1 MVDLKMQPAAGER
14 LVRHV
19 GDRLRFTLT
28 GAADAYGVF
37 LRTNIGRA
45 AALRRGVIRQIQEP
59 EVQVEASWRDVPM
72 QLVGDEWVIEF
83 ALAEV
88 GWFQA
93 KAYVVDADGKQHW
106 PEGDNVGLSVHP
118 NDARCANTIYCCFPR
133 MFGPN
138 KTARETTTR
147 DGDEHIQKLDAEGY
161 AVIPPSGTFRD
172 VIAELPHIMDTLG
185 CRILH
190 LLPVNSTPTTY
201 ARMGRFGSPYAC
213 GGLTDIDPALV
224 VFDKRATGVQ
234 QFYELTDAV
243 HARDGRLFLDLVI
256 NHTGWGSALQEEH
269 PEWFLREDNG
279 EFASPGAWGN
289 TWGDLVDLEPHH
301 RGLWEHLAEAFLTWC
316 RRGVDGFRCDAGYKV
331 PMPVWRY
338 IIARVR
344 EEFPDTIF
352 LLEGLGGGWDD
363 TENLLTRGGM
373 QWAYSELFQEYNGDN
388 ISGYLDHAL
397 LQSPRIGTLVNYSET
412 HDNPRLAE
420 KSRTWSLM
428 RNRLCALTSINGG
441 YAFTNGVEW
450 LADERVNVHNARGLA
465 WGSGENLVAEL
476 SGLNELLAQHPCFR
490 DGATF
495 KRLSHDDS
503 PIFALERTSAC
514 GQQVVLLVNSD
525 PEAPHELQIPSNELA
540 ANETWIDLLG
550 DSPPEI
556 SWQSEHSHFKLQ
568 PGQVHCLA
576 ASGTELE
583 TGYRSS
589 RARVAWATQCLSTV
603 FEPEEIGPCDWGALS
618 DLVANE
624 PEAFLA
630 AIGWMDANA
639 VDLLTEIKS
648 AMERTGYPQVI
659 TWRAADAS
667 RVLPV
672 PHEHWLMLR
681 DEQPFRVSLDETH
694 HAESVPMADGHV
706 AAFPPNFSGNAQL
719 IMRRLDERPEPIY
732 GGLQFLKDQP
742 ANERF
747 EAAVARVECD
757 LIENPIA
764 LLTNG
769 CGAMARMAVDLGRIK
784 SKYDCLLAANLHD
797 ALPVNRQVLA
807 KRIRVW
813 AVADGF
819 ISPLDADNLLQFQ
832 PGPPARWRFLISA
845 GDNRTVEV
853 ELTAVMPPGANAT
866 VFEFR
871 RMEGQSA
878 QGTVLS
884 KNKSFF
890 LTARVDIENRDFH
903 SETKLNEA
911 AYRYFEEH
919 TRELSSGIGFA
930 FESTPDTQLVVEA
943 SGGIYHH
950 QCEWCRDIAHP
961 VEASRGHAES
971 GDACSPGW
979 FELPLAPGERVKME
993 ISVGEFAGSPLHG
1006 DDSQRRDE
1014 PASPFADRLKKSLE
1028 NFIVQ
1033 RGPGKTVI
1041 AGYPWFLD
1049 WGRDTLIV
1057 ARGMLAAEMVD
1068 EVRDLVVTY
1077 AALEESGTLPNSLR
1091 GGDASNRDTSDAPL
1105 WFGVVC
1111 EELVATGVDLNQLR
1125 AGDRSVSDV
1134 LQSIATH
1141 YRDGTPNGIRM
1152 DPASGLIWSP
1162 THFTWMDTNHPAGSP
1177 REGFPVEIQA
1187 LWLRLLRQLGSE
1199 WASVRQ
1205 KAEAS
1210 FQSLFKIEK
1219 GWLADQLIA
1228 KPGVS
1233 ASEATPDNALRSN
1246 GLLAVALGE
1255 VTGEPARRM
1264 VTAAQRHLV
1273 VPGAVRSLAPLPV
1286 EPPLPVRSG
1295 GGDLL
1300 NNPEEPY
1307 WGRYEGDEDTRRKPA
1322 YHNGTAWVWP
1332 LPVFCEALVRAWNFS
1347 PESMA
1352 AARSYL
1358 LSMEP
1363 LLNEGCLGHLPEVL
1377 DGDAPHT
1384 QRGCD
1389 AQAWSASEAYRVWK
1403 LLNEKQ

>member
-1 MVDLKMQPAAGER
+1 
-14 LVRHV
+14 
-19 GDRLRFTLT
+19 
-28 GAADAYGVF
+28 
-37 LRTNIGRA
+37 
-45 AALRRGVIRQIQEP
+45 
-59 EVQVEASWRDVPM
+59 
-72 QLVGDEWVIEF
+72 
-83 ALAEV
+83 
-88 GWFQA
+88 
-93 KAYVVDADGKQHW
+93 
-106 PEGDNVGLSVHP
+106 
-118 NDARCANTIYCCFPR
+118 
-133 MFGPN
+133 
-138 KTARETTTR
+138 
-147 DGDEHIQKLDAEGY
+147 
-161 AVIPPSGTFRD
+161 
-172 VIAELPHIMDTLG
+172 
-185 CRILH
+185 
-190 LLPVNSTPTTY
+190 
-201 ARMGRFGSPYAC
+201 
-213 GGLTDIDPALV
+213 
-224 VFDKRATGVQ
+224 
-234 QFYELTDAV
+234 
-243 HARDGRLFLDLVI
+243 
-256 NHTGWGSALQEEH
+256 
-269 PEWFLREDNG
+269 
-279 EFASPGAWGN
+279 
-289 TWGDLVDLEPHH
+289 
-301 RGLWEHLAEAFLTWC
+301 
-316 RRGVDGFRCDAGYKV
+316 
-331 PMPVWRY
+331 
-338 IIARVR
+338 
-344 EEFPDTIF
+344 
-352 LLEGLGGGWDD
+352 
-363 TENLLTRGGM
+363 
-373 QWAYSELFQEYNGDN
+373 
-388 ISGYLDHAL
+388 
-397 LQSPRIGTLVNYSET
+397 
-412 HDNPRLAE
+412 
-420 KSRTWSLM
+420 
-428 RNRLCALTSINGG
+428 
-441 YAFTNGVEW
+441 
-450 LADERVNVHNARGLA
+450 
-465 WGSGENLVAEL
+465 
-476 SGLNELLAQHPCFR
+476 
-490 DGATF
+490 
-495 KRLSHDDS
+495 
-503 PIFALERTSAC
+503 
-514 GQQVVLLVNSD
+514 
-525 PEAPHELQIPSNELA
+525 
-540 ANETWIDLLG
+540 
-550 DSPPEI
+550 
-556 SWQSEHSHFKLQ
+556 
-568 PGQVHCLA
+568 
-576 ASGTELE
+576 
-583 TGYRSS
+583 
-589 RARVAWATQCLSTV
+589 
-603 FEPEEIGPCDWGALS
+603 
-618 DLVANE
+618 
-624 PEAFLA
+624 
-630 AIGWMDANA
+630 
-639 VDLLTEIKS
+639 
-648 AMERTGYPQVI
+648 
-659 TWRAADAS
+659 
-667 RVLPV
+667 
-672 PHEHWLMLR
+672 
-681 DEQPFRVSLDETH
+681 
-694 HAESVPMADGHV
+694 
-706 AAFPPNFSGNAQL
+706 
-719 IMRRLDERPEPIY
+719 
-732 GGLQFLKDQP
+732 
-742 ANERF
+742 
-747 EAAVARVECD
+747 
-757 LIENPIA
+757 
-764 LLTNG
+764 
-769 CGAMARMAVDLGRIK
+769 
-784 SKYDCLLAANLHD
+784 
-797 ALPVNRQVLA
+797 
-807 KRIRVW
+807 
-813 AVADGF
+813 
-819 ISPLDADNLLQFQ
+819 
-832 PGPPARWRFLISA
+832 
-845 GDNRTVEV
+845 
-853 ELTAVMPPGANAT
+853 
-866 VFEFR
+866 
-871 RMEGQSA
+871 
-878 QGTVLS
+878 
-884 KNKSFF
+884 
-890 LTARVDIENRDFH
+890 
-903 SETKLNEA
+903 
-911 AYRYFEEH
+911 
-919 TRELSSGIGFA
+919 
-930 FESTPDTQLVVEA
+930 
-943 SGGIYHH
+943 
-950 QCEWCRDIAHP
+950 
-961 VEASRGHAES
+961 
-971 GDACSPGW
+971 
-979 FELPLAPGERVKME
+979 ME

>member
-1 MVDLKMQPAAGER
+1 MGDLQMQPAAGDR
-14 LVRHV
+14 LVRYV

-28 GAADAYGVF
+28 GAADAHSVF

-45 AALRRGVIRQIQEP
+45 AALRSAVIRQIQEP
-59 EVQVEASWRDVPM
+59 KVQVEASWRDVPM
-72 QLVGDEWVIEF
+72 RLDGDEWAVELE
-83 ALAEV
+83 LAEV
-88 GWFQA
+88 GWFQS
-93 KAYVVDADGKQHW
+93 KAYVVDADGQQHW
-106 PEGDNVGLSVHP
+106 PDDDNVGLSVHP

-138 KTARETTTR
+138 KAARETAAR
-147 DGDEHIQKLDAEGY
+147 DGDEHIQRLDAEGY

-172 VIAELPHIMDTLG
+172 VIAELPHIIDTLG

-213 GGLTDIDPALV
+213 GDLTDIDPALV

-234 QFYELTDAV
+234 QFCELTDAV

-256 NHTGWGSALQEEH
+256 NHTGWGSTLQEEH
-269 PEWFLREDNG
+269 PEWFLRTDNG

-289 TWGDLVDLEPHH
+289 TWGDLIELEPHH

-388 ISGYLDHAL
+388 VSGYLDHAL
-397 LQSPRIGTLVNYSET
+397 LQSPRIGTLIHYSET

-420 KSRTWSLM
+420 RGRVWSLM
-428 RNRLCALTSINGG
+428 RNRLCALSSVNGG

-450 LADERVNVHNARGLA
+450 LANERVNVHNARGLA
-465 WGSGENLVAEL
+465 WGSEENLVSEL
-476 SGLNELLAQHPCFR
+476 SRLNELLAHHPCFH
-490 DGATF
+490 DGAKF
-495 KRLSHDDS
+495 KRLSPGDS
-503 PIFALERTSAC
+503 PIFVLERTSAC

-525 PEAPHELQIPSNELA
+525 SEAPHELQIQRTEMA
-540 ANETWIDLLG
+540 ANENWIDLLD
-550 DSPPEI
+550 DSPPEGV
-556 SWQSEHSHFKLQ
+556 WQPDHVHFKML
-568 PGQVHCLA
+568 PGQVCCLA
-576 ASGTELE
+576 ASAAELKL
-583 TGYRSS
+583 GYRAS
-589 RARVAWATQCLSTV
+589 RARAAWAIQCLTTA
-603 FEPEEIGPCDWGALS
+603 FEPEEIGPYDWAALAE
-618 DLVANE
+618 LVANE
-624 PEAFLA
+624 PEKFLA
-630 AIGWMDANA
+630 AIGWLDANA
-639 VDLLTEIKS
+639 SDLLSEIKT
-648 AMERTGYPQVI
+648 AMERTGYPQVV

-667 RVLPV
+667 RVLLV
-672 PHEHWLMLR
+672 PHGHWLMLR
-681 DEQPFRVSLDETH
+681 DEQPFRVSLDEAH
-694 HAESVPMADGHV
+694 HAESVPIADGHV
-706 AAFPPNFSGNAQL
+706 AAFPPDFSGSARL
-719 IMRRLDERPEPIY
+719 TMRRLDERPEPIF
-732 GGLQFLKDQP
+732 GELLFLKNQP
-742 ANERF
+742 NDEPFNASVVRADADPI
-747 EAAVARVECD
+747 EA
-757 LIENPIA
+757 PIA

-769 CGAMARMAVDLGRIK
+769 RGAMARMAVDLGRIK

-797 ALPVNRQVLA
+797 SLPVNRTVLA
-807 KRIRVW
+807 KRVRVW

-819 ISPLDADNLLQFQ
+819 ITPLDADNLLQFQ
-832 PGPPARWRFLISA
+832 PGPPARWRFLVSA

-853 ELTAVMPPGANAT
+853 ELTAAMPPGANST
-866 VFEFR
+866 VLEFC
-871 RMEGQSA
+871 RMDAKPE
-878 QGTVLS
+878 QGMALS

-890 LTARVDIENRDFH
+890 LTVRVDIEDRDFH
-903 SETKLNEA
+903 SETHLDDG
-911 AYRYFEEH
+911 AYRHFEEH
-919 TRELSSGIGFA
+919 VRALSNEIGFV
-930 FESTPDTQLVVEA
+930 FKPTPDTRLVVEA
-943 SGGIYHH
+943 SAGKYHH
-950 QCEWCRDIAHP
+950 EFEWNRDIAHA
-961 VEASRGHAES
+961 VEASRGHSES

-979 FELPLAPGERVKME
+979 FELPLMPGE
-993 ISVGEFAGSPLHG
+993 SVRLTTSVVGLASSSLQGSDREWRGEFA
-1006 DDSQRRDE
+1006 
-1014 PASPFADRLKKSLE
+1014 SPFVDRLKNSLE

-1033 RGPGKTVI
+1033 RGTGKTVI

-1057 ARGMLAAEMVD
+1057 ARGMMAAGMTE
-1068 EVRDLVVTY
+1068 EVRDIVATF
-1077 AALEESGTLPNSLR
+1077 AALEENGTLPNSLR
-1091 GGDASNRDTSDAPL
+1091 GGDATNRDTSDAPL

-1111 EELVATGVDLNQLR
+1111 GELATAGVDLHQLK
-1125 AGDRSVSDV
+1125 AGERSVSEV

-1152 DPASGLIWSP
+1152 DAASGLIWSP

-1187 LWLRLLRQLGSE
+1187 LWLRLLRQLGGE
-1199 WASVRQ
+1199 WDALRE

-1210 FQSLFKIEK
+1210 FQSLYKINK
-1219 GWLADQLIA
+1219 NWLADQLIA
-1228 KPGVS
+1228 GPGVG
-1233 ASEATPDNALRSN
+1233 AAEATPDNALRSN

-1255 VTGEPARRM
+1255 VTGESARRM
-1264 VTAAQRHLV
+1264 VAAAQRHLV

-1286 EPPLPVRSG
+1286 VPPLAVRTDD
-1295 GGDLL
+1295 GDFL
-1300 NNPEEPY
+1300 NNPNEPY

-1322 YHNGTAWVWP
+1322 YHNGTAWVWS
-1332 LPVFCEALVRAWNFS
+1332 LPMFCEALVRAWDFS
-1347 PESMA
+1347 PESVT

-1377 DGDAPHT
+1377 DGDAPHA

-1389 AQAWSASEAYRVWK
+1389 AQAWSVSEAYRVWK
-1403 LLNEKQ
+1403 ILNCNE

>member
-1 MVDLKMQPAAGER
+1 MQPAAGER
-14 LVRHV
+14 LVRYV
-19 GDRLRFTLT
+19 GDRLRFTLS
-28 GAADAYGVF
+28 GAAGTHSVF

-45 AALRRGVIRQIQEP
+45 ASLRHGIIRQIQEH
-59 EVQVEASWRDVPM
+59 EVQIEASWRDVPM
-72 QLVGDEWVIEF
+72 RLEGDEWVVEF

-93 KAYVVDADGKQHW
+93 KAYAVDSDGQQHW
-106 PEGDNVGLSVHP
+106 PQGENFGLSVHP

-138 KTARETTTR
+138 KTARETTAR
-147 DGDEHIQKLDAEGY
+147 DGNEQIQKLDHEGY

-190 LLPVNSTPTTY
+190 MLPVNSTPTTY

-213 GGLTDIDPALV
+213 GDLTDIDPALV
-224 VFDKRATGVQ
+224 QFDKRATGVQ
-234 QFYELTDAV
+234 QFCELTDAV
-243 HARDGRLFLDLVI
+243 HARGGRLFLDLVI
-256 NHTGWGSALQEEH
+256 NHTGWGSTLQEEH

-289 TWGDLVDLEPHH
+289 TWGDLVELEPHH

-352 LLEGLGGGWDD
+352 LLEGLGGGWED
-363 TENLLTRGGM
+363 TENLLTQGGM

-420 KSRTWSLM
+420 RGRVWSLM
-428 RNRLCALTSINGG
+428 RNRLCALTSVNGG
-441 YAFTNGVEW
+441 FAFTNGVEW

-465 WGSGENLVAEL
+465 WGSEENLIAEL
-476 SGLNELLAQHPCFR
+476 ARLNELLSHHPCFR

-495 KRLSHDDS
+495 KRLTPDDS
-503 PIFALERTSAC
+503 PIFALERTSSC
-514 GQQVVLLVNSD
+514 GERVVVLINSD
-525 PEAPHELQIPSNELA
+525 SESPHEWHIPRVEMPADES
-540 ANETWIDLLG
+540 WIDLLG
-550 DSPPEI
+550 GSPMGVAWL
-556 SWQSEHSHFKLQ
+556 SDHVHFKMQ
-568 PGQVHCLA
+568 PGQVFCLA
-576 ASGTELE
+576 ASESELK
-583 TGYRSS
+583 TDYRTA
-589 RARVAWATQCLSTV
+589 RARVAWAIQCLATV
-603 FEPEEIGPCDWGALS
+603 FEPEEIGPYDWAALS
-618 DLVANE
+618 ELVADD
-624 PEAFLA
+624 PEKFLA
-630 AIGWMDANA
+630 AISWMDANA
-639 VDLLTEIKS
+639 TDLLVEIKT
-648 AMERTGYPQVI
+648 AMERTGYPQI
-659 TWRAADAS
+659 TTWRAADAS
-667 RVLPV
+667 RILPV
-672 PHEHWLMLR
+672 PHGHWLLLR
-681 DEQPFRVSLDETH
+681 DEQPFRVSLDESH
-694 HAESVPMADGHV
+694 HAESVPVGDGHA
-706 AAFPPNFSGNAQL
+706 AAFPPDFTGGARL
-719 IMRRLDERPEPIY
+719 MMRRLNEKPEPIC
-732 GGLQFLKDQP
+732 GELLFLNNQP
-742 ANERF
+742 ADEPFN
-747 EAAVARVECD
+747 AAVVRAEA
-757 LIENPIA
+757 EPTESPIA

-769 CGAMARMAVDLGRIK
+769 HGAMARMAVDLGSIK
-784 SKYDCLLAANLHD
+784 SKYDCLLAANLHNS
-797 ALPVNRQVLA
+797 LPVNRTVLA
-807 KRIRVW
+807 KRARVW

-819 ISPLDADNLLQFQ
+819 ITPLDADNLLQFQ

-853 ELTAVMPPGANAT
+853 ELTAAMPSGANAT
-866 VFEFR
+866 VLEFR
-871 RMEGQSA
+871 RMYGQPT
-878 QGTVLS
+878 QGAALS

-890 LTARVDIENRDFH
+890 LTVRVDIENRDFH
-903 SETKLNEA
+903 SETHLSDA
-911 AYRYFEEH
+911 AYQYFEEH
-919 TRELSSGIGFA
+919 VRELPNEIGFA
-930 FESTPDTQLVVEA
+930 FEASPETRLTVEVS
-943 SGGIYHH
+943 SGNYHH
-950 QCEWCRDIAHP
+950 EFEWVRDIAHP
-961 VEASRGHAES
+961 VEASRGHAPS

-979 FELPLAPGERVKME
+979 FELPLTPGESVRLTT
-993 ISVGEFAGSPLHG
+993 SVGRFKSSPLHG
-1006 DDSQRRDE
+1006 DDSQWSDE
-1014 PASPFADRLKKSLE
+1014 HANRFAARLKNSLE
-1028 NFIVQ
+1028 KFIVQ
-1033 RGPGKTVI
+1033 RGTGKTVI

-1057 ARGMLAAEMVD
+1057 ARGMLAAGMID

-1077 AALEESGTLPNSLR
+1077 AALEENGTLPNSLR
-1091 GGDASNRDTSDAPL
+1091 GDDSTNRETSDAPL

-1111 EELVATGVDLNQLR
+1111 EELAATGVDLNQLR
-1125 AGDRSVSDV
+1125 AGERSVLGV
-1134 LQSIATH
+1134 LQSFALH

-1152 DPASGLIWSP
+1152 DTASGLIWSP

-1177 REGFPVEIQA
+1177 REGYPVEIQA
-1187 LWLRLLRQLGSE
+1187 LWLRLLRQLGGE
-1199 WASVRQ
+1199 WEALLE

-1210 FQSLFKIEK
+1210 FQSLFKIEND
-1219 GWLADQLIA
+1219 WLADQLIA
-1228 KPGVS
+1228 PPNMG
-1233 ASEATPDNALRSN
+1233 ASEAKPDNALRSN

-1255 VTGEPARRM
+1255 VTGKPAREM
-1264 VTAAQRHLV
+1264 VAAAQRYLV

-1286 EPPLPVRSG
+1286 EPPLPVRTG
-1295 GGDLL
+1295 EGDLL
-1300 NNPEEPY
+1300 NNPQEPY

-1332 LPVFCEALVRAWNFS
+1332 LPVFCEALVRAWDFS
-1347 PESMA
+1347 PESVA

-1358 LSMEP
+1358 LSVEP

-1389 AQAWSASEAYRVWK
+1389 AQAWSVSEAFRVWN
-1403 LLNEKQ
+1403 LLNEK